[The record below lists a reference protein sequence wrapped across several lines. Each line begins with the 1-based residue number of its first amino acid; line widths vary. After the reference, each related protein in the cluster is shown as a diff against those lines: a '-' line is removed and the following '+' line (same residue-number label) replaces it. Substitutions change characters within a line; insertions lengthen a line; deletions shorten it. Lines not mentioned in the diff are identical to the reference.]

1 MYTFDRFMMFKT
13 LFRHL
18 MIKMMVIDD
27 ICGQLTLELLV
38 VLGFSLII
46 TIPLLMCVADSNEL
60 NQAMAASRAGALDGS
75 MSDAFAIYPEDA
87 FRDYKKDHFRLVN
100 PSCIK
105 IIKIDYINQG
115 LSPSYNKTKIQLRI
129 YASSPQV
136 KDKTDRNCL
145 GDRINF
151 YARKKICESFHTENL
166 TNSLFNPAFSNNYLF
181 TTADVRWM

>member
-1 MYTFDRFMMFKT
+1 MGSDE
-13 LFRHL
+13 
-18 MIKMMVIDD
+18 KMRVIDD
-27 ICGQLTLELLV
+27 IHGQLTIEFLMI
-38 VLGFSLII
+38 LGFSLII
-46 TIPLLMCVADSNEL
+46 TIPLIMSIAGSNEL

-75 MSDAFAIYPEDA
+75 LSDGLAVYSEDA
-87 FRDYKKDHFRLVN
+87 FKDYEVEHLRLVN
-100 PSCIK
+100 PSCVK

-115 LSPSYNKTKIQLRI
+115 LSQAYNKTKIQLRI
-129 YASSPQV
+129 HASAPQV

-166 TNSLFNPAFSNNYLF
+166 TNSLFNPAFSNNYVF

>member
-1 MYTFDRFMMFKT
+1 
-13 LFRHL
+13 
-18 MIKMMVIDD
+18 MMVIDD
-27 ICGQLTLELLV
+27 IHGQLTIEFLMI
-38 VLGFSLII
+38 LGFSLII
-46 TIPLLMCVADSNEL
+46 TIPLIMSIAGSNEL

-75 MSDAFAIYPEDA
+75 LSDGLAVYPEDV
-87 FRDYKKDHFRLVN
+87 FKDYEVEHLRLVN
-100 PSCIK
+100 PSCVK

-115 LSPSYNKTKIQLRI
+115 LSQAYNKTKIQLRI
-129 YASSPQV
+129 HASAPQV

-166 TNSLFNPAFSNNYLF
+166 TNSLFNPAFSNNYVF

>member
-1 MYTFDRFMMFKT
+1 
-13 LFRHL
+13 
-18 MIKMMVIDD
+18 MVIDD
-27 ICGQLTLELLV
+27 IHGQLTIEFLMI
-38 VLGFSLII
+38 LGFSLII
-46 TIPLLMCVADSNEL
+46 TIPLIMGITGSNEL

-75 MSDAFAIYPEDA
+75 LSDGLAVYPEDV
-87 FRDYKKDHFRLVN
+87 FKDYEVEHLRLVN
-100 PSCIK
+100 PSCVK

-115 LSPSYNKTKIQLRI
+115 LSQAYNKTKIQLRI
-129 YASSPQV
+129 HASAPQV

-166 TNSLFNPAFSNNYLF
+166 TNSLFNPAFSNNYVF

>member
-1 MYTFDRFMMFKT
+1 
-13 LFRHL
+13 
-18 MIKMMVIDD
+18 MMVFDD
-27 ICGQLTLELLV
+27 FRGQLTIEFLMI
-38 VLGFSLII
+38 LGFSLII
-46 TIPLLMCVADSNEL
+46 TIPLIMSIAGSNEL

-75 MSDAFAIYPEDA
+75 LSDGLAVYPEDV
-87 FRDYKKDHFRLVN
+87 FKDYEVEHLRLVN
-100 PSCIK
+100 PSCVK

-115 LSPSYNKTKIQLRI
+115 LSQAYNKTKIQLRI
-129 YASSPQV
+129 HASAPQV

-166 TNSLFNPAFSNNYLF
+166 TNSLFNPAFSNNYVF

>member
-1 MYTFDRFMMFKT
+1 
-13 LFRHL
+13 
-18 MIKMMVIDD
+18 MMVIDD
-27 ICGQLTLELLV
+27 IHGQLNIEFLMI
-38 VLGFSLII
+38 LGFSLII
-46 TIPLLMCVADSNEL
+46 TIPLIMSIAGSNEL

-75 MSDAFAIYPEDA
+75 LSDGLAVYPEDV
-87 FRDYKKDHFRLVN
+87 FKDYEVEHLRLVN
-100 PSCIK
+100 PSCVK

-115 LSPSYNKTKIQLRI
+115 LSQAYNKTKIQLRI
-129 YASSPQV
+129 HASAPQV

-166 TNSLFNPAFSNNYLF
+166 TNSLFNPAFSNNYVF

>member
-1 MYTFDRFMMFKT
+1 
-13 LFRHL
+13 
-18 MIKMMVIDD
+18 MVIDD
-27 ICGQLTLELLV
+27 IHGQLTIEFLLI
-38 VLGFSLII
+38 LGFSLII
-46 TIPLLMCVADSNEL
+46 TIPLIISIAGSNEL

-75 MSDAFAIYPEDA
+75 LSDGLAVYPEDV
-87 FRDYKKDHFRLVN
+87 FKDYEVEHLRLVN
-100 PSCIK
+100 PSCVK

-115 LSPSYNKTKIQLRI
+115 LSQAYNKTKIQLRI
-129 YASSPQV
+129 HASAPQV

-166 TNSLFNPAFSNNYLF
+166 TNSLFNPAFSNNYVF

>member
-1 MYTFDRFMMFKT
+1 
-13 LFRHL
+13 
-18 MIKMMVIDD
+18 MVIDD
-27 ICGQLTLELLV
+27 IHGQLTIEFLLI
-38 VLGFSLII
+38 LGFSLII
-46 TIPLLMCVADSNEL
+46 TIPLIISIAGSNEL

-75 MSDAFAIYPEDA
+75 LSDSLAVYPEDT
-87 FRDYKKDHFRLVN
+87 FKDYEVEHLRLVN
-100 PSCIK
+100 PSCVK

-115 LSPSYNKTKIQLRI
+115 LSQAYNKTKIQLRI
-129 YASSPQV
+129 HASAPQV

-166 TNSLFNPAFSNNYLF
+166 TNSLFNPAFSNNYVF

>member
-1 MYTFDRFMMFKT
+1 
-13 LFRHL
+13 
-18 MIKMMVIDD
+18 MVIDD
-27 ICGQLTLELLV
+27 IHGQLTIEFLMI
-38 VLGFSLII
+38 LGFSLII
-46 TIPLLMCVADSNEL
+46 TIPLIISIAGSNEL

-75 MSDAFAIYPEDA
+75 LSDSLAVYPEDT
-87 FRDYKKDHFRLVN
+87 FKDYEVEHLRLVN
-100 PSCIK
+100 PSCVK

-115 LSPSYNKTKIQLRI
+115 LSQAYNKTKIQLRI
-129 YASSPQV
+129 HASAPQV

-166 TNSLFNPAFSNNYLF
+166 TNSLFNPAFSNNYVF

>member
-1 MYTFDRFMMFKT
+1 
-13 LFRHL
+13 
-18 MIKMMVIDD
+18 MMVIDD
-27 ICGQLTLELLV
+27 IHGQLTIEFLMI
-38 VLGFSLII
+38 LGFSLII
-46 TIPLLMCVADSNEL
+46 TIPLIMGISGSNEL

-75 MSDAFAIYPEDA
+75 LSDGLAVYSEDA
-87 FRDYKKDHFRLVN
+87 FKDYEVEHLRLVN
-100 PSCIK
+100 PSCVK

-115 LSPSYNKTKIQLRI
+115 LSQAYNKTKIQLRI
-129 YASSPQV
+129 HASAPQV

-166 TNSLFNPAFSNNYLF
+166 TNSLFNPAFSNNYVF

>member
-1 MYTFDRFMMFKT
+1 
-13 LFRHL
+13 
-18 MIKMMVIDD
+18 MVIDD
-27 ICGQLTLELLV
+27 IHGQLTIEFLMI
-38 VLGFSLII
+38 LGFSLII
-46 TIPLLMCVADSNEL
+46 TIPLIMSIAGSNEL

-75 MSDAFAIYPEDA
+75 LSDGLAVYSEDA
-87 FRDYKKDHFRLVN
+87 FKDYEVEHLRLVN
-100 PSCIK
+100 PSCVK

-115 LSPSYNKTKIQLRI
+115 LSQAYNKTKIQLRI
-129 YASSPQV
+129 HASAPQV

-166 TNSLFNPAFSNNYLF
+166 TNSLFNPAFSNNYVF

>member
-1 MYTFDRFMMFKT
+1 
-13 LFRHL
+13 
-18 MIKMMVIDD
+18 MVIDD
-27 ICGQLTLELLV
+27 IHGQLTIEFLMI
-38 VLGFSLII
+38 LGFSLII
-46 TIPLLMCVADSNEL
+46 TIPLIMGISGSNEL

-75 MSDAFAIYPEDA
+75 LSDSLAVYPEDT
-87 FRDYKKDHFRLVN
+87 FKDYEVEHLRLVN
-100 PSCIK
+100 PSCVK

-115 LSPSYNKTKIQLRI
+115 LSQAYNKTKIQLRI
-129 YASSPQV
+129 HASAPQV

-166 TNSLFNPAFSNNYLF
+166 TNSLFNPAFSNNYVF

>member
-1 MYTFDRFMMFKT
+1 
-13 LFRHL
+13 
-18 MIKMMVIDD
+18 MMVFDD
-27 ICGQLTLELLV
+27 FRGQLTIEFLMI
-38 VLGFSLII
+38 LGFSLII
-46 TIPLLMCVADSNEL
+46 TIPLIMSIAGSNEL

-75 MSDAFAIYPEDA
+75 LSDGLAVYPEDV
-87 FRDYKKDHFRLVN
+87 FKDYELEHLRLVN
-100 PSCIK
+100 PSCVK

-115 LSPSYNKTKIQLRI
+115 LSQSYNKTKIQLRI
-129 YASSPQV
+129 HASAPQV

-166 TNSLFNPAFSNNYLF
+166 TNSLFNPAFSNNYVF

>member
-1 MYTFDRFMMFKT
+1 
-13 LFRHL
+13 
-18 MIKMMVIDD
+18 MVIDD
-27 ICGQLTLELLV
+27 IHGQLTIEFLLI
-38 VLGFSLII
+38 LGFSLII
-46 TIPLLMCVADSNEL
+46 TIPLIISIAGSNEL

-75 MSDAFAIYPEDA
+75 LSDGLAVYSEDA
-87 FRDYKKDHFRLVN
+87 FKDYEVEHLRLVN
-100 PSCIK
+100 PSCVK

-115 LSPSYNKTKIQLRI
+115 LSQAYNKTKIQLRI
-129 YASSPQV
+129 HASAPQV

-166 TNSLFNPAFSNNYLF
+166 TNSLFNPAFSNNYVF